1 MLQINGVLLI
11 SEGEI
16 LKSFRSFDVMPSSVI
31 PERTTDLKTK
41 RKKTKVIF
49 LQNHVTSRLQD
60 GNH

>member
-31 PERTTDLKTK
+31 PERTDLKTK

-49 LQNHVTSRLQD
+49 LQNHVTSRLQG